1 MGLKVIGQHSILHR
15 IVMTSKLSLNL
26 AKCREIDNEH
36 RRLAR
41 KPLLESLDVEFQRA
55 LEDGD
60 DAKRV
65 EVVAKK
71 QVLRDITKD
80 PAQAQCNCLDELIQ
94 AWPSD
99 ELGPCPYT
107 CHNDD

>member
-1 MGLKVIGQHSILHR
+1 MSKVN
-15 IVMTSKLSLNL
+15 LNVQ
-26 AKCREIDNEH
+26 KCKEIDNEH
-36 RRLAR
+36 RRRAR
-41 KPLLESLDVEFQRA
+41 KPLLETLDVEFQRA

-60 DAKRV
+60 DQKRQ

-71 QVLRDITKD
+71 QRLRDITKD

-94 AWPSD
+94 AWPCD

-107 CHNDD
+107 CHNND